1 MSNPL
6 KPDDMAISQDEIERL
21 TAGLAPD
28 DLGLADDEV
37 APVTL
42 SQSELDHLL
51 AAANFDEPA
60 DPASLSLSQEELDL
74 LGLFAET
81 SQPAPAP
88 APSAAAPVR
97 PAPAGPKAPPT
108 PVTIPQT
115 DIRPVQ
121 FAPLVEPASA
131 PPRNTIDL
139 LLDVELKLTAEL
151 GQTRLTI
158 REILELGTGSI
169 VELNRLAGE
178 PVDITINNAL
188 IAKGEVVVVD
198 EKFGIRVLD
207 VVSPAKRVASVM

>member
-21 TAGLAPD
+21 TAGLAAD
-28 DLGLADDEV
+28 DLANLGLAGDEE

-60 DPASLSLSQEELDL
+60 DPTTLSLSQEELDL

-88 APSAAAPVR
+88 VPP
-97 PAPAGPKAPPT
+97 PAN
-108 PVTIPQT
+108 
-115 DIRPVQ
+115 
-121 FAPLVEPASA
+121 A